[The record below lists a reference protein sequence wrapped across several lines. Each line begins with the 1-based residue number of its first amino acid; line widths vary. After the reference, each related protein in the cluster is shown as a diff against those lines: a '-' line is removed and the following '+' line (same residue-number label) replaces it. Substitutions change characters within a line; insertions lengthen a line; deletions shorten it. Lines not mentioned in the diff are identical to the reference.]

1 MTVDQHELPS
11 PDGVSV
17 VGRSRTP
24 LTGQQKLIILGVLG
38 VLALALI
45 LFSHLLGGG
54 GAKVEKAPEVLVTK
68 GMPFSAPPETAPA
81 PKPLPLPIVAPQI
94 PSMPAPIRDQGK
106 TTSGGPDVA
115 LNSGIFSYSGGGGGE
130 GAAGPHHANAEHAA
144 GDSDEFSAS
153 LRHSDLGGSAKAK
166 MLPHARLTIPEGTV
180 MPCIL
185 TTAINSQLKGFV
197 NCVLPAEV
205 RGATGQVILLDKG
218 THIFGQIRSGL
229 RQGQDRL
236 FILWT
241 RARTPNNV
249 IVALDSP
256 AADELGRS
264 GVPGEVNNHFWQRF
278 GAAILFSVISAA
290 PTVAANA
297 LNNNNG
303 SNSNNNYTSYLSPQQ
318 QLADTV
324 LRSQID
330 IPPTL
335 EKSQGDTVSI
345 FVGRDL
351 DFSDV
356 YAIRAQR

>member
-17 VGRSRTP
+17 VGRGRAP
-24 LTGQQKLIILGVLG
+24 LTGGRKLIILGILG
-38 VLALALI
+38 VIALVVI

-54 GAKVEKAPEVLVTK
+54 GGKVEKHADAPSITK
-68 GMPFSAPPETAPA
+68 GMPFSAPPEAAPA
-81 PKPLPLPIVAPQI
+81 PKPLPLPIVAPAI
-94 PSMPAPIRDQGK
+94 PSMPAAMPAPK
-106 TTSGGPDVA
+106 TAGGTDA
-115 LNSGIFSYSGGGGGE
+115 SLNSNIFSYTGGGGDTPAQAHRGE
-130 GAAGPHHANAEHAA
+130 DPEHRGS
-144 GDSDEFSAS
+144 GDADDFSAS

-166 MLPHARLTIPEGTV
+166 MLPHARMTIPEGTV

-185 TTAINSQLKGFV
+185 QTAINSQLKGFV
-197 NCVLPAEV
+197 NCVLPSEV

-218 THIFGQIRSGL
+218 TTIFGQIRSGL

-241 RARTPNNV
+241 RARSPKNV

-256 AADELGRS
+256 AADELGRA

-278 GAAILFSVISAA
+278 GAAILFSVIGAA

-297 LNNNNG
+297 LQNNNG
-303 SNSNNNYTSYLSPQQ
+303 NNSNNNYTQYLSPQQ

-335 EKSQGDTVSI
+335 EKNQGDTVSI

-356 YAIRAQR
+356 YALSARR